1 MVSKISAALF
11 ITAVNKVNIPPALL
25 LHLLILLLLVL
36 MPLANLYHFLLAL
49 SQFQFSA
56 TWLAVF
62 YCANPLFLMGISIV
76 IYSILICVHFFRMQ
90 LGCKPRAGYTY
101 TNELL
106 YSYLWAHVWSS
117 NSSCP

>member
-11 ITAVNKVNIPPALL
+11 ITAVNKVNIHPALV

-36 MPLANLYHFLLAL
+36 MPFANLHHFLIAL
-49 SQFQFSA
+49 SQFRFVA

-76 IYSILICVHFFRMQ
+76 IYSLLITSTFSEC
-90 LGCKPRAGYTY
+90 
-101 TNELL
+101 N
-106 YSYLWAHVWSS
+106 
-117 NSSCP
+117 